1 MEIEMK
7 QVVAID
13 GPSASGK
20 STVARRV
27 AAQLGWAYVDSGS
40 LYRALTWLALE
51 RGCVDDPE
59 AVVAMSQTADMALSL
74 REGQICFAL
83 EGQSLTD
90 EIRTSAIDS
99 NVSKV
104 AALADVRACVNNWLR
119 SMVEFGGLVVEGRD
133 IGTAVFPDAQ
143 KKLYLDAS
151 AAERARRRH
160 AERGGGEAGD
170 VTDVEASLNRRDKI
184 DSSRKADP
192 LRMDGDAVRVDTTGL
207 GIEEVVDV
215 ILRHVAETMG
225 DA

>member
-1 MEIEMK
+1 MEVDVK

-20 STVARRV
+20 STVAKRV

-51 RGCVDDPE
+51 RGCIDDE
-59 AVVAMSQTADMALSL
+59 AAIIEVSGSAEMALFL
-74 REGQICFAL
+74 ADGQVHFTL
-83 EGQSLTD
+83 DGHRLVD
-90 EIRTSAIDS
+90 EIRTPRIDS

-104 AALADVRACVNNWLR
+104 AALPAVWARVTGWLR
-119 SMVEFGGLVVEGRD
+119 SMLEFGGLVMEGRD
-133 IGTAVFPDAQ
+133 IGTAVFPDAC

-151 AAERARRRH
+151 ADERARRRH

-170 VTDVEASLNRRDKI
+170 VAQVEEALKQRDKI
-184 DSSRKADP
+184 DSSRKVDP

-207 GIEEVVDV
+207 GIEEVVQV
-215 ILRHVAETMG
+215 VLAHIAETM
-225 DA
+225 